1 MAITSVKTGSSFTN
15 LKKYDSMLAGNAAY
29 DPSTFFLIQRTAGTG
44 SSASVTFSSIP
55 STYTHLQIR
64 IMARDNRAS
73 NFHSNINMTF
83 NSDTAAN
90 YAQHYLL
97 GNGSTASAAGYTNQ
111 TEAFAIRC
119 TGASAPANTF
129 GVGVIDILD
138 YANTNK
144 FKTVR
149 SLNGNDQN
157 GVGEIYLY
165 SDLWRSTSAITSIV
179 LNPVTTPIQQYSTFA
194 LYGMKG

>member
-1 MAITSVKTGSSFTN
+1 MIGNAIAGFLGTGVAASTTAYESIATTTVGSGGSS
-15 LKKYDSMLAGNAAY
+15 
-29 DPSTFFLIQRTAGTG
+29 
-44 SSASVTFSSIP
+44 SVNFSSIP

-64 IMARDNRAS
+64 IMARDNRAG
-73 NFHSNINMTF
+73 NLHSNINMTF

-90 YAQHYLL
+90 YAQHSLL
-97 GNGSTASAAGYTNQ
+97 GNGSTASAAGYANQ

-119 TGASAPANTF
+119 TGASAPASTF

-157 GVGEIYLY
+157 GAGELYLY

-179 LNPVTTPIQQYSTFA
+179 LNPVTTPIQQYSSFA
-194 LYGMKG
+194 LYGIKG